1 MSEKGF
7 KFCGNGQF
15 VKGLDLI
22 RIAVFI
28 FVFCFFFRVLLSVW
42 DFEIC
47 WFGWEIHLVFFGGNY
62 DMCIS
67 TMNAVTLISPCK
79 MSSN

>member
-28 FVFCFFFRVLLSVW
+28 FVFCFFFSGFVKCLG
-42 DFEIC
+42 F
-47 WFGWEIHLVFFGGNY
+47 
-62 DMCIS
+62 
-67 TMNAVTLISPCK
+67 
-79 MSSN
+79 